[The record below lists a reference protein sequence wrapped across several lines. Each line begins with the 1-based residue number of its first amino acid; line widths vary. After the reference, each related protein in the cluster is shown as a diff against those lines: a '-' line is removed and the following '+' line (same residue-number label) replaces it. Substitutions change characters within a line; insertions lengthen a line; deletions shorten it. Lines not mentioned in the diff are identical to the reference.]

1 MPRKTVP
8 HPVPAVLVELPGHGR
23 AKSVINSPQKAARSP
38 PAASPVGKH
47 GPHGE
52 DSRSPSPNP
61 APKRG
66 PGRPRKH
73 PLPPS
78 PEAAEKRG
86 PGRPRKHPL
95 QPSPEAASKKRRGR
109 SESPDAPPNRKRG
122 RPRKDRASL
131 EVSPPP
137 PLPIS
142 TVDIEPGTM
151 VLVSFGN
158 ARVRHFTQTGMVQN
172 SKPNTLYSVCD
183 DHVYRVGLN
192 QLSHIR
198 WYTAGIT
205 RGHGISSSSTTW
217 TAVLSQPT
225 VAPMLPTATPARA

>member
-8 HPVPAVLVELPGHGR
+8 RPVPAVLVEVPGHGR

-61 APKRG
+61 AP
-66 PGRPRKH
+66 
-73 PLPPS
+73 
-78 PEAAEKRG
+78 KRG

>member
-8 HPVPAVLVELPGHGR
+8 RPVPAVLVELPGHGR

-73 PLPPS
+73 PLP
-78 PEAAEKRG
+78 
-86 PGRPRKHPL
+86 
-95 QPSPEAASKKRRGR
+95 PSPEAASKKRRGR

>member
-8 HPVPAVLVELPGHGR
+8 RPVPAVLVEVPGHGR

-78 PEAAEKRG
+78 PEAA
-86 PGRPRKHPL
+86 
-95 QPSPEAASKKRRGR
+95 SKKRRGR
-109 SESPDAPPNRKRG
+109 SESPDASPNRRGRRG
-122 RPRKDRASL
+122 RPRKGRASR

-225 VAPMLPTATPARA
+225 VAPSYQPRPRHALNCGHSI